1 MPDETPKTTQ
11 QPTQAQTEQQP
22 EIPSGPVPI
31 DVPPQMKEQANNFF
45 DRAGKIAA
53 SGDHNYAI
61 QMYLEGLQRN
71 PDALEA
77 HQAMMEQ
84 ALRRQAAGGKKAGLM
99 ATLKLKLAR
108 KGSHAP
114 ILARAGSRDVVDELL
129 KAEAVWTKDPMNL
142 SLVDIVVQ
150 KMVSAGCLVSA
161 KWLAGWLG
169 EANTRADKPD
179 GRRFSMLADVFAQL
193 DQPDKAVDACR
204 AAAVVLPNDAL
215 LDIKLK
221 NMLALQTMRKGRYN
235 DQGFRQSLQDGEAQD
250 RLQEQDSISRKRTLA
265 DDQVARARKELDENP
280 NEPSKVMVLVDA
292 LLLKDNAQAEDE
304 AIQAL
309 EKAHQ
314 QFGSYR
320 FRQRAS
326 EIALRANRRQARSM
340 RTEVEAN
347 PDDQQL
353 AEQYKQML
361 NEHLEAELAHYQD
374 SAKNYPTDMRLR
386 YEIGRRLLQLGRFD
400 EAIPALQDGQR
411 DPKNHLRALL
421 LLGQCFFMKKWY
433 SDAID
438 VYQRALELP
447 DAAAADV
454 GKELQYYLG
463 RAHEAA
469 GKPDQAAKA
478 YSTVAQ
484 IDFLY
489 KDVRQRLER
498 LRTQQEDK
506 PDPA

>member
-1 MPDETPKTTQ
+1 MTDQTPKTTQ
-11 QPTQAQTEQQP
+11 QPPQAQTEQQP
-22 EIPSGPVPI
+22 EMPAGPAPI
-31 DVPPQMKEQANNFF
+31 DVPPQMKEQAKNFF
-45 DRAGKIAA
+45 DRAEKIAA
-53 SGDHNYAI
+53 GGDHDYAI

-77 HQAMMEQ
+77 HQALMER

-99 ATLKLKLAR
+99 ATLKLKFAR
-108 KGSHAP
+108 KGAHTP
-114 ILARAGSRDVVDELL
+114 LLARGGSRDAADELL
-129 KAEAVWTKDPMNL
+129 QAEAVWTKDPMNL
-142 SLVDIVVQ
+142 SVVDMVLQ

-161 KWLAGWLG
+161 KWLAGWLA
-169 EANTRADKPD
+169 EANKRAEKLD
-179 GRRFSMLADVFAQL
+179 GQRFVMLADVFAQL
-193 DQPDKAVDACR
+193 NQPDKAVDACR
-204 AAAVVLPNDAL
+204 AAAVVLPDDAQ
-215 LDIKLK
+215 LDVKLK
-221 NMLALQTMRKGRYN
+221 NMLALQTISKGRYT

-250 RLQEQDSISRKRTLA
+250 RLQEQGSTSRKRNLA
-265 DDQVARARKELDENP
+265 DDQVVRARKELDENP
-280 NEPSKVMVLVDA
+280 NEPTKVMALVDA
-292 LLLKDNAQAEDE
+292 LLLKDNAQAEE
-304 AIQAL
+304 QATQVL
-309 EKAHQ
+309 DKAHQ

-320 FRQRAS
+320 FRQRAG
-326 EIALRANRRQARSM
+326 EIGLRANRRRARSL
-340 RTEVEAN
+340 RAKVEAT

-361 NEHLEAELAHYQD
+361 KKHLEAELTHYQD
-374 SAKNYPTDMRLR
+374 SAKNYPTDMRVR
-386 YEIGRRLLQLGRFD
+386 YEMGRRLLQLGRFD

-433 SDAID
+433 SDAVD

-447 DAAAADV
+447 DAAAADT

-469 GKPDQAAKA
+469 GQSDQAAKA

-489 KDVRQRLER
+489 KDVRNRLER
-498 LRTQQEDK
+498 LRSQQEHK
-506 PDPA
+506 PDPG